1 MADDLQNY
9 KLQLQ
14 QVEAALQTDPEN
26 DELLKLRSDLQ
37 EVITLTRDLIQ
48 TQLEEKHKSSYVEPS
63 STKKASS
70 NYFDDIE
77 AALLEA
83 EKLVSAAKTWRIGDK
98 CQAKWK
104 EDRQYYDATIEDITS
119 KGEVK
124 VIFDAYQN
132 RSTTHVHELRE
143 RTTRN
148 EVFPSNKR
156 HRPNQKE
163 YLKKRKQK
171 KQQRFKDLEEERE
184 SDKNKWLN
192 FSTKNQKKTGLKAK
206 SIFASPDNVS
216 GRVGVGTCGTAGKGM
231 TDFTIGEKYR
241 KGL

>member
-14 QVEAALQTDPEN
+14 QVEAALLTDPEN
-26 DELLKLRSDLQ
+26 DELLKLKKDLE
-37 EVITLTRDLIQ
+37 EVIALTRDLIK
-48 TQLEEKHKSSYVEPS
+48 TQLEEQKKSAYIEPSTSKSSTSYDE
-63 STKKASS
+63 
-70 NYFDDIE
+70 IE

-83 EKLVSAAKTWRIGDK
+83 EKLITPGKTWKIGDK
-98 CQAKWK
+98 CQAKWT
-104 EDRQYYDATIEDITS
+104 EDGQYYDATIEGITDD
-119 KGEVK
+119 GEVS

-132 RSTTHVHELRE
+132 RSTTLLKDLRE
-143 RTTRN
+143 RSARN

-171 KQQRFKDLEEERE
+171 KLQRFKELEEERE
-184 SDKNKWLN
+184 QDKNKWLN
-192 FSTKNQKKTGLKAK
+192 FTSKNSKKHGMVVK
-206 SIFASPDNVS
+206 SIFASPENVE
-216 GRVGVGTCGTAGKGM
+216 GRVGIGTCGVSGKGM
-231 TDFTIGEKYR
+231 TDFTVGEKYR

>member
-1 MADDLQNY
+1 
-9 KLQLQ
+9 
-14 QVEAALQTDPEN
+14 
-26 DELLKLRSDLQ
+26 
-37 EVITLTRDLIQ
+37 
-48 TQLEEKHKSSYVEPS
+48 
-63 STKKASS
+63 SS

-104 EDRQYYDATIEDITS
+104 EDRQYYDATIEDVTS

-148 EVFPSNKR
+148 EASQAQSKR
-156 HRPNQKE
+156 IF
-163 YLKKRKQK
+163 KKTKAKK
-171 KQQRFKDLEEERE
+171 KQQRFKNLEENE
-184 SDKNKWLN
+184 
-192 FSTKNQKKTGLKAK
+192 NQKKINGL
-206 SIFASPDNVS
+206 IFPLKLRKNWTES
-216 GRVGVGTCGTAGKGM
+216 
-231 TDFTIGEKYR
+231 EKYICLS
-241 KGL
+241 G